1 MNEVIIYVFVLALFE
16 FYESSWQSGATLQE
30 VINNLYTKYQKGLF
44 YFFFSH
50 PSFIY
55 ALYLGIKYDLT
66 NFWFLTI
73 LFFKFLNISFE
84 LVVIQKL
91 QEQKLHE
98 ILPIPL
104 DIKIER
110 WMSYINVILF
120 PLLLFIAFMQTA

>member
-1 MNEVIIYVFVLALFE
+1 MNEVIIYVFVLAIFE
-16 FYESSWQSGATLQE
+16 FYESSWQSGTTLQE
-30 VINNLYTKYQKGLF
+30 VTNNLYTKYQKGLF

-104 DIKIER
+104 DMKIER
-110 WMSYINVILF
+110 WMSYINVVLF